1 MMASLMTVFPR
12 FLFRE
17 WLAALPFGARRW
29 HGWCR
34 EPKPRVVNMLHIAK
48 LAVGVRDID
57 HIRALQAERLRSNPP
72 LRHRTRNFPRRGNDV
87 LDGGSLY
94 WVISG
99 SMLARQRILDI
110 VEDKRDDQT
119 PCASFIL
126 DQDVVPL
133 IGRPTRPFQG
143 WRYLSPEAAP
153 ADLDACA
160 MALGEAALPP
170 MLRRELRAL
179 CLI

>member
-1 MMASLMTVFPR
+1 
-12 FLFRE
+12 
-17 WLAALPFGARRW
+17 
-29 HGWCR
+29 
-34 EPKPRVVNMLHIAK
+34 MLHIAK

-72 LRHRTRNFPRRGNDV
+72 LRHRTRNFPRRGPEV

-99 SMLARQRILDI
+99 SMLARQRIVDI
-110 VEDKRDDQT
+110 VEDKRDGGEK
-119 PCASFIL
+119 CAAFLL
-126 DQDVVPL
+126 DTEVVPL

-143 WRYLSPEAAP
+143 WRYLAAEAAP
-153 ADLDACA
+153 ADLDQAV
-160 MALGEAALPP
+160 MAVGEEMLPP
-170 MLRRELRAL
+170 VLRRELRGL

>member
-1 MMASLMTVFPR
+1 
-12 FLFRE
+12 
-17 WLAALPFGARRW
+17 
-29 HGWCR
+29 
-34 EPKPRVVNMLHIAK
+34 MLHIAK

-72 LRHRTRNFPRRGNDV
+72 LRHRTRNFPRRGQEV

-99 SMLARQRILDI
+99 SMLARQRIVDI
-110 VEDKRDDQT
+110 VEDKRDGGEK
-119 PCASFIL
+119 CAALLL
-126 DQDVVPL
+126 DPEVVPL

-143 WRYLSPEAAP
+143 WRYLAAEAAP
-153 ADLDACA
+153 ADLDQSV
-160 MALGEAALPP
+160 MAVGEEMLPP
-170 MLRRELRAL
+170 VLRRELRAL

>member
-1 MMASLMTVFPR
+1 
-12 FLFRE
+12 
-17 WLAALPFGARRW
+17 
-29 HGWCR
+29 
-34 EPKPRVVNMLHIAK
+34 MLHIAK

-57 HIRALQAERLRSNPP
+57 HIRALQAERMRTTPP
-72 LRHRTRNFPRRGNDV
+72 LRHRTRNFPRRGNEV

-99 SMLARQRILDI
+99 SMLARQRIVDI

-119 PCASFIL
+119 PCTSFIL
-126 DQDVVPL
+126 DPELVPL

-143 WRYLSPEAAP
+143 WRYLAPEAAP
-153 ADLDACA
+153 ADLDASA
-160 MALGEAALPP
+160 MAMGEDALPP
-170 MLRRELRAL
+170 VLRRELRAL